1 MEADSATPCYWD
13 RGPHNST
20 KLGHDQPF
28 HETHALRYEQDI
40 CDLHQNPKIPLQEQ
54 VSALMPEPSPDFDRS
69 RRHNPPLRTLS
80 KTTEVALLEVAHQ
93 LRRTPTEAGLQRA
106 WKAGLCD
113 PKAAITRTQC
123 KLPNVL
129 ATRNGGAF
137 LHRSAGNRPFR
148 KKASYA
154 RCNPFA
160 NPPKRTDVRTAR
172 QTLDGLG
179 QRYPATQG
187 PKSLSTNGGANRFE
201 RWLTTEVVSRGNAR
215 WYVPKHISYGT
226 LSWAFFP
233 L

>member
-106 WKAGLCD
+106 
-113 PKAAITRTQC
+113 
-123 KLPNVL
+123 
-129 ATRNGGAF
+129 
-137 LHRSAGNRPFR
+137 
-148 KKASYA
+148 
-154 RCNPFA
+154 
-160 NPPKRTDVRTAR
+160 
-172 QTLDGLG
+172 
-179 QRYPATQG
+179 
-187 PKSLSTNGGANRFE
+187 
-201 RWLTTEVVSRGNAR
+201 
-215 WYVPKHISYGT
+215 
-226 LSWAFFP
+226 
-233 L
+233 